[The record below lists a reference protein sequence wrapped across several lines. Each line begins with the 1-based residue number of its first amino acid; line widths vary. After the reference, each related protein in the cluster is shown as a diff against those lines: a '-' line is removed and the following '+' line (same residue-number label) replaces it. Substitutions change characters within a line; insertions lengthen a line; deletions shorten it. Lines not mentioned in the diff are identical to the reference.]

1 MKNWKILI
9 VAATLPA
16 LVSGLFI
23 LGPKVHEQVTEP
35 RDSLSYRVKALTNR
49 AEATE
54 SRAGYSIKVVN
65 DGDKSLSGVVA
76 TVQTKARIKK
86 VKILEETGIAAAINA
101 KAKPYSIRVGTLH
114 PHEEFTIVV
123 TLVPQVKDVS
133 FKADVSSNEADGRIL
148 QPEGWIPR
156 KAVILAES
164 LQRIEKQDLV
174 TSGMSALAVFGTL
187 LPLLFILLLSKRKS
201 GGSSST
207 TTPTKRKNAPDL
219 LFYVAARTGL
229 AELLSQHDIKEN
241 TAGYRKF
248 ADLVFVTA
256 KATEGKKRSNYIAT
270 LKALLLVDHDEAKTR
285 DLIERN
291 IKRLEGKDFDQSA
304 TSELKSQ
311 ASKLSDSLEQR
322 DSIDQVLDMSAE
334 PSKPALKLADKQ
346 PEAAAAAG

>member
-123 TLVPQVKDVS
+123 TLVPQVKDVGGWVHVQIWGG
-133 FKADVSSNEADGRIL
+133 K
-148 QPEGWIPR
+148 QGWIP
-156 KAVILAES
+156 K
-164 LQRIEKQDLV
+164 
-174 TSGMSALAVFGTL
+174 TL
-187 LPLLFILLLSKRKS
+187 L
-201 GGSSST
+201 
-207 TTPTKRKNAPDL
+207 TKYIVR
-219 LFYVAARTGL
+219 
-229 AELLSQHDIKEN
+229 EN
-241 TAGYRKF
+241 GR
-248 ADLVFVTA
+248 FV
-256 KATEGKKRSNYIAT
+256 
-270 LKALLLVDHDEAKTR
+270 
-285 DLIERN
+285 
-291 IKRLEGKDFDQSA
+291 
-304 TSELKSQ
+304 
-311 ASKLSDSLEQR
+311 SLEK
-322 DSIDQVLDMSAE
+322 A
-334 PSKPALKLADKQ
+334 KKK
-346 PEAAAAAG
+346 